1 MATNIGKRV
10 FENLNKQ
17 VTDEMA
23 TAYTFLSMSGVFS
36 DMGLNGCAKW
46 ARSQFEEKIER
57 SLKIFDH
64 ILLRGAKIK
73 FLPIPVLKHDWRAP
87 LHIFEEVVRI
97 EQRVT
102 TAFAAIADISIA
114 EKDHGTANFV
124 KWFVDRQVEKE
135 AFATYLLDR
144 LRKMQSTDLGVLMFD
159 KELADKQP

>member
-1 MATNIGKRV
+1 MVSNIGKRV

-46 ARSQFEEKIER
+46 TRSQFEEKINR
-57 SLKIFDH
+57 SLEIFDH
-64 ILLRGAKIK
+64 IILRGAKVK
-73 FLPIPVLKHDWRAP
+73 FLPIPAPKHDWRAP
-87 LHIFEEVVRI
+87 LHIFEEITRI
-97 EQRVT
+97 EQRTT
-102 TAFAAIADISIA
+102 TAFAAMLDIAIA
-114 EKDHGTANFV
+114 EKDHGSVNFIR
-124 KWFVDRQVEKE
+124 KFVDRQVEKD

-159 KELADKQP
+159 KELADK